1 MTKNNAMKRLLA
13 VATFASIGFLC
24 GCDSLSSAA
33 DRVRE
38 KLAARDEP
46 RVRDYAAPPRTT
58 YEAVRVA
65 ADQMGFRFIRGGPAQ
80 GEFDAINGVGP
91 GDVPNSARQISM
103 QVRLHAASDGGTEV
117 TIMFK
122 EIVEADSANHGGVAT
137 ETPLRDTPL
146 YDTFLRTIQKALD
159 AQKTN

>member
-1 MTKNNAMKRLLA
+1 MKFLIAAIALA
-13 VATFASIGFLC
+13 SVSLFA

-46 RVRDYAAPPRTT
+46 RVRDYAAPPRAT

-65 ADQMGFRFIRGGPAQ
+65 ADQMGFRLIRGGPAQ
-80 GEFDAINGVGP
+80 SEFDAISGVGQ

-122 EIVEADSANHGGVAT
+122 EIVEADSANHAGVAT